1 MTQTLLVAEAYEGGS
16 LIIFLALKDRKAPSP
31 QIKLRVMRDRDS
43 SPADVHGV
51 ALPQALRA
59 HAGC

>member
-16 LIIFLALKDRKAPSP
+16 LIIFLALKDCAPSP

-43 SPADVHGV
+43 SPADVHGM
-51 ALPQALRA
+51 ALPQALRE